1 VDEYFGVMRPGLY
14 PGKVA
19 PGSRGLRTAL
29 ITYDGLPSRP
39 HSLGRRDAIQVWRS
53 VSGFISECASIS
65 HQKQELAVRGLDRK
79 PAEAEKQVL
88 SEAQSLFGEPR
99 VGRTGPRGE
108 IRENTFALRP
118 EQIGDVAAWVVS
130 HGSTLPVNLG
140 DYPGWPSLQ
149 AAISMLFILVDPTT
163 GALLPHQG
171 TEQYGGQ
178 GFDGYCAS
186 GLGESRMRVGLTNG
200 SCWCYVALSFPFEEP
215 TEGFRAYADQLQ
227 RRLPFEFSDKHWAR
241 WQLNKAGTA
250 YYSRKIQPR
259 RG

>member
-1 VDEYFGVMRPGLY
+1 
-14 PGKVA
+14 
-19 PGSRGLRTAL
+19 
-29 ITYDGLPSRP
+29 
-39 HSLGRRDAIQVWRS
+39 